1 MKRSLCAVLLVATVL
16 GGCDLLGDDYDNLA
30 PGTFRFRA
38 DGKTYTGSARFYPE
52 TGGYTNEPLVHLM
65 STDSIPFNIYSHDL
79 LKATEGSRIEGDVS
93 FRPRAAFYSN
103 TAGAVTITG
112 TLDGGL
118 TGTFRYQMRDFAT
131 ATFDNRVITVEG
143 GFNAVRVAD

>member
-1 MKRSLCAVLLVATVL
+1 MKRSLCTVLLVATVL

-93 FRPRAAFYSN
+93 FRPGAAHFVNESGS
-103 TAGAVTITG
+103 TTITG
-112 TLDGGL
+112 TSDGSL
-118 TGTFRYQMRDFAT
+118 SGTFRYNMYNISLAS
-131 ATFDNRVITVEG
+131 ASESITVRG